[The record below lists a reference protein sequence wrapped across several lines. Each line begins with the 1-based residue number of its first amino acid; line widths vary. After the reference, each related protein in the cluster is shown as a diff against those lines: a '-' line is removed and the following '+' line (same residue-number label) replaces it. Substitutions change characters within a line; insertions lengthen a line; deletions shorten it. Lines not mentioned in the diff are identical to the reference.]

1 MIKNIASISFIL
13 LIAIFL
19 VNASAQEEEEGCYD
33 HPLFNRMPNFVLT
46 DCKIKEF
53 DQMDFI
59 DEKEND
65 IVVEGKLHQ
74 ADYWIKEGSQ
84 APSDLQIIR
93 NYKNAVLKIGGKVV
107 KEYSSE
113 IYLTLSKDNKLYW
126 INIDT
131 SNDGQAYTLSI
142 IEKAEMTQDIIANA
156 DAIYNDILTTGHASI
171 YGIYFD
177 FNKSEI
183 KPESEPAIKEIA
195 KMLAKNKNIKIY
207 IVGHTD
213 NVGTIDYN
221 MKLSQAR
228 AESVANELTI
238 KYKIESQRI
247 KAYGVAS
254 LAPVS
259 PNTTEEGR
267 AKNRRVEIVQQ

>member
-19 VNASAQEEEEGCYD
+19 VNASAQEDEEGCYD
-33 HPLFNRMPNFVLT
+33 HPLFSRMPNFYLGG
-46 DCKIKEF
+46 CKIKEY

-65 IVVEGKLHQ
+65 IVVEGKLHE
-74 ADYWIKEGSQ
+74 ADYWIKEGFQ
-84 APSDLQIIR
+84 APSELQIIR

-107 KEYSSE
+107 KEYSGE

-131 SNDGQAYTLSI
+131 ANEGGAYDLRI
-142 IEKAEMTQDIIANA
+142 MEKAEMTQDIIANA